1 MNDKSKILLL
11 NKTNLSVAKTIN
23 INSYKN
29 LGILRLSNKLISVFH
44 SNLGSLVCTNYNILS
59 NGIKWNIDKTETL
72 LFKNYLNFSQD
83 KKYILFFDTSSKYN
97 YNSQVQCY
105 LFKIETKHMK
115 EKIEKIEKIK
125 DKVNEQSN
133 DSKKDISMSIQYR
146 LIFIIIIASFLLK
159 KLLSK

>member
-1 MNDKSKILLL
+1 MH
-11 NKTNLSVAKTIN
+11 
-23 INSYKN
+23 
-29 LGILRLSNKLISVFH
+29 KLISVFH

-72 LFKNYLNFSQD
+72 LNNNILNFSQD
-83 KKYILFFDTSSKYN
+83 KKYILFFDNSSNYY
-97 YNSQVQCY
+97 YNSQGQCY
-105 LFKIETKHMK
+105 LFKIETKQIQ

-125 DKVNEQSN
+125 DKVNDQSN

-146 LIFIIIIASFLLK
+146 LIFIIIFVAFLLK